1 MVRPISLRLRNAE
14 ILAKARA
21 TLIRAGRGD
30 ELKRAH
36 TTAVMRQARATVAS
50 AKEQK
55 RLKTVAALAAFKAIA
70 AVREA
75 YGKQDKIEAS
85 ELERARW
92 YAARALILDELQKI
106 VEGRRP

>member
-1 MVRPISLRLRNAE
+1 MVKPISLRLRQTQA
-14 ILAKARA
+14 LAQAHA
-21 TLIRAGRGD
+21 TLVRAGRGD

-36 TTAVMRQARATVAS
+36 SARVMREARANVAR
-50 AKEQK
+50 AQEQK
-55 RLKTVAALAAFKAIA
+55 RLKRCAALAANKAIA

-75 YGKQDKIEAS
+75 YWEQDKIDAS

>member
-1 MVRPISLRLRNAE
+1 MVKPIRLRNAE
-14 ILAKARA
+14 ILAQARS

-30 ELKRAH
+30 ELKRIHAA
-36 TTAVMRQARATVAS
+36 AVMRQARTTVAR

-55 RLKTVAALAAFKAIA
+55 RLKAVAALAAFKAIA

-75 YGKQDKIEAS
+75 YWEQDKIDAS

-92 YAARALILDELQKI
+92 YAARSLILDELQKI